1 MAPLSQGLSLYQSL
15 FFEKEW
21 MSGILEAFLYSSNPD
36 LVRMMATESPRAV
49 LCVTSLRCT
58 MVGRDRGKNHCF
70 SQDATLLIC
79 IFMLTL
85 VPLLYKG

>member
-36 LVRMMATESPRAV
+36 LVRMMATESPPSRAACHIPEV
-49 LCVTSLRCT
+49 HYGGQRS
-58 MVGRDRGKNHCF
+58 G
-70 SQDATLLIC
+70 QE
-79 IFMLTL
+79 
-85 VPLLYKG
+85 PLF